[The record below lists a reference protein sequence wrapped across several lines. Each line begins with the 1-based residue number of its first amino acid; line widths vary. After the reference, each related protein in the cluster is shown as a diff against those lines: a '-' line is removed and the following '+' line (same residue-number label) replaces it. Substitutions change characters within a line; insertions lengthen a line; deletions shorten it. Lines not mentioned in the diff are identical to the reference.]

1 MSVGGGFQPPAP
13 PQTPAQPLGQ
23 SQPPQSNAQFG
34 YQPDMSMGF
43 ARNFQQPSFFNP
55 FFGAYGAPYQY
66 GMGGFGGG
74 FGGGFN
80 PMMGGIGGFG
90 GYGGFGG
97 MGGGENWLQPKITT
111 PPSSQPILPGNS
123 RYLSADVVP
132 YPMMGG
138 FGGGFNSMRSGIG
151 SLGGFQNQFGNA
163 YAPQMQ
169 PQPSWERNPDWLAGI
184 TPLSA
189 AGQEPQAATGVA
201 GPQRTFSGP
210 NALIDGMKAMEQ
222 DRIAREGQRGKYGW
236 HNGLWSA

>member
-1 MSVGGGFQPPAP
+1 MSVGGGFQSPAP
-13 PQTPAQPLGQ
+13 PQTPAQPQGQ

-43 ARNFQQPSFFNP
+43 GRNFQQPSFFNP

-74 FGGGFN
+74 FGGGFS

-90 GYGGFGG
+90 GYGGMGS
-97 MGGGENWLQPKITT
+97 MGGGFN
-111 PPSSQPILPGNS
+111 
-123 RYLSADVVP
+123 
-132 YPMMGG
+132 PMMGG
-138 FGGGFNSMRSGIG
+138 FGGGFNPMRSGIG

-169 PQPSWERNPDWLAGI
+169 PQPMPA
-184 TPLSA
+184 P
-189 AGQEPQAATGVA
+189 QEATGVA

-210 NALIDGMKAMEQ
+210 NALIDGMNAMEQ
-222 DRIAREGQRGKYGW
+222 DRIAREGRQGKYGYY
-236 HNGLWSA
+236 NGLWSA